1 MLILL
6 TLLSGVLLVLTLA
19 PLLHCPQWWVRVWD
33 FPRVQLLVIA
43 LFLALFA
50 TYYEHQASLWV
61 TLLQL
66 VTLGCAAYQLY
77 WIYPYT
83 PLAPKQVK
91 DARPEWS
98 GTTLKVM
105 VSNVLTPNRQ
115 ADKVLGLVAQH
126 KPDVLV
132 AVETDQWWE
141 DSLRPLEQDYPWV
154 ISCPQDN
161 LYGMH
166 VYSRVEVRDAKIQ
179 YLVDAA
185 IPSVHLLLV
194 MEEGV
199 EVSLHCLHPMPPSPT
214 ENDES
219 TDRDA
224 ELVMVGKSVKQRGI
238 PVIVTGDM
246 NDVAWSRST
255 RLFLKLSGLLDPRR
269 GRGMFSTFHASYP
282 VLRWPLDHV
291 FHSKDF
297 VLKELKRLPSVG
309 SDHYPFYV
317 ELLYHPQQGA
327 NQQELQRNAQDE
339 QLATEVLDKVAGDE
353 KQVHR
358 PGR

>member
-6 TLLSGVLLVLTLA
+6 TLLSGILLLLTLA
-19 PLLHCPQWWVRVWD
+19 PLSHCRYWWVRVWD

-43 LFLALFA
+43 LALALA
-50 TYYEHQASLWV
+50 SSYYELESTLWV
-61 TLLQL
+61 TLLQC
-66 VTLGCAAYQLY
+66 VTLGCAAYQLF

-83 PLAPKQVK
+83 PVARKQVK

-98 GTTLKVM
+98 GATLKVM

-115 ADKVLGLVAQH
+115 ADKLLALVEQQR
-126 KPDVLV
+126 PDVLV

-141 DSLRPLEQDYPWV
+141 DQLKPLEHHYPWV
-154 ISCPQDN
+154 IRCPQDN

-166 VYSRVEVRDAKIQ
+166 VYSRIAVRDAKVQ
-179 YLVDAA
+179 YLVDAE
-185 IPSVHLLLV
+185 IPSAHLLLV
-194 MEEGV
+194 TEEGT
-199 EVSLHCLHPMPPSPT
+199 EVSLHCLHPTPPSPT
-214 ENDES
+214 ENDAS

-224 ELVMVGKSVKQRGI
+224 ELVMVGKSVKQRDI

-255 RLFLKLSGLLDPRR
+255 RLFLKVSGLMDPRR

-282 VLRWPLDHV
+282 FLRWPLDHV
-291 FHSKDF
+291 FHSKHF
-297 VLKELKRLPSVG
+297 VLKALKRLPSIG

-317 ELLYHPQQGA
+317 ELLYHPEQGA
-327 NQQELQRNAQDE
+327 EQQELQHNGADE
-339 QLATEVLDKVAGDE
+339 KLAREVLHNVAGDE
-353 KQVHR
+353 KHVHR
-358 PGR
+358 PGG

>member
-1 MLILL
+1 VLILL
-6 TLLSGVLLVLTLA
+6 TLLSSLLLLLTLA
-19 PLLHCPQWWVRVWD
+19 PLSHCRYWWVRVWD
-33 FPRVQLLVIA
+33 FPRVQLLTIA
-43 LFLALFA
+43 LLLAFA
-50 TYYEHQASLWV
+50 ASYYEFDAPLWV
-61 TLLQL
+61 SCLQ
-66 VTLGCAAYQLY
+66 VITLGCAAYQLF

-83 PLAPKQVK
+83 ALARKQVE
-91 DARPEWS
+91 DAQPDWT
-98 GTTLKVM
+98 GTTLKIM

-115 ADKVLGLVAQH
+115 AGKLLSLVELE

-141 DSLRPLEQDYPWV
+141 DHLKPLEQDYPWV
-154 ISCPQDN
+154 IRCPQDN

-179 YLVDAA
+179 FLVDET
-185 IPSVHLLLV
+185 IPSAHLLLV
-194 MEEGV
+194 TAEGL

-214 ENDES
+214 ESDDS
-219 TDRDA
+219 IDRDA
-224 ELVMVGKSVKQRGI
+224 ELVMVGKSVEQRDI

-255 RLFLKLSGLLDPRR
+255 RLFLKVSGLMDPRR

-282 VLRWPLDHV
+282 FLRWPLDHV
-291 FHSKDF
+291 FHSKAF
-297 VLKELKRLPSVG
+297 VLKDLRRLPSIG

-327 NQQELQRNAQDE
+327 QQQKLACTQDDE
-339 QLATEVLDKVAGDE
+339 KLAKEVLSQVGGHE
-353 KQVHR
+353 QHVHR
-358 PGR
+358 PGE